1 MSLQKKFDKVTFV
14 RMLVVIGLLGLTS
27 LSLAQ
32 DTWTPKTE
40 MPTGRLWFSCEVVD
54 GKIYAIGGATRSG
67 APTLA
72 TVEEY
77 DAVSDSWTSK
87 QDMLTARWNMASAVV
102 DGKIYTIGGALSF
115 QIGVSAGVGT
125 LEVYD
130 PANDTWTA
138 KDDAPTAREAASAS
152 VVNGMIYVMGGGA
165 PGGVILNLVE
175 AYDPATDTWTEKTSM
190 RYKRHALSTCV
201 VDGKIYAMGG
211 GRGEWDVEEYDPAT
225 DNWTTKVPML
235 VGVGYFGAGVI
246 DGIIYT
252 VGGGSG
258 PGTPKARLFAY
269 DPVTD
274 NVWSEKTAMQTAR
287 FGLGAAVVNG
297 KIYAIGGAPAWPPS
311 PLSVVEEYT
320 PETVSVE
327 NYSSHN
333 PKSFVLHQNYPNP
346 FNPETGIKYE
356 ISKPT
361 RVVLKVMNLLGQNVR
376 TLVDEEKPTGFFEV
390 MWDGK
395 DDHGK
400 RVASGVYLYILETK
414 DPSKGSGQGFVK
426 TRKMLLLQ

>member
-269 DPVTD
+269 DPVT
-274 NVWSEKTAMQTAR
+274 A
-287 FGLGAAVVNG
+287 
-297 KIYAIGGAPAWPPS
+297 